1 MKLLQTLGLFV
12 GLFAM
17 VNAWT
22 ETGAYWTTVVT
33 TAYTT
38 YCPSPTTFAFSDV
51 TYTATEETTLTITN
65 CPCTISVSQPT
76 AITTT
81 VYCDEDPSYT
91 TTGIGGSGLTIT
103 STDPQV
109 FPTHGSHSTV
119 IIYTPP
125 ATTYISGTTPVTASH
140 SASYVFG
147 TGSYSAHNPNKTPV
161 GPSPPHPITVPTGAA
176 AKAGPIGLVGLAAVV
191 FAVMILQ
198 VGVISDAL
206 LLDRHGGEPDNN
218 ASNDGGY

>member
-1 MKLLQTLGLFV
+1 MKLLQTLGLFA
-12 GLFAM
+12 GLLTM

-22 ETGAYWTTVVT
+22 ETAAYWTTVVT

-38 YCPSPTTFAFSDV
+38 YCP
-51 TYTATEETTLTITN
+51 
-65 CPCTISVSQPT
+65 PT

-91 TTGIGGSGLTIT
+91 ATGTGGSGLTIT
-103 STDPQV
+103 STDPKV

-140 SASYVFG
+140 SPTYVFG

-176 AKAGPIGLVGLAAVV
+176 AKVGPVSLVGLAAVV
-191 FAVMILQ
+191 LAAMILQ
-198 VGVISDAL
+198 VAVISDAL
-206 LLDRHGGEPDNN
+206 LLDRHGGEPNNN